1 MKKTPK
7 KDGRGHI
14 LKGHINLSTVYLYLK
29 SGQYPPGLSDCD
41 KRAVRK
47 RAKSF
52 SLTGEDLYFTEQ
64 WKKTNAEDD
73 NAKQTVP
80 RKVLI
85 SEEERR
91 KTVLEAHIDPEG
103 THYGIEKTTNAVSSR
118 YYWVGISHIV
128 RDIIH
133 NCPYCQAS
141 RSNVNL
147 SITPSLSRL
156 FGIKQDPEDG
166 DNDGNTSMVSSTP
179 MQLFQ
184 SDMEPATYFWE
195 KVELQILGPYMCG
208 RRWVYVAVC
217 LDIFSLWPEVTTLA
231 DKSAPAITHFL
242 LNLICRYGV
251 MKSVILRENDST
263 KFSDVHIR
271 SDLLSKVGIEIDLEN
286 FVVTETKEVWEDLEN
301 SIATFVSSQPDS
313 WSQCLEV
320 CLMPHRVSR
329 PQRAEYTPAYL
340 AHGREF
346 HMPVDLSHQDANSY
360 IEVNTTSKQKAE
372 TTATLMEVHSGYKD
386 VLRNVNAHHRVSSLG
401 VGTTPYV
408 ACIEPGHSFPV
419 VKVASVTLTG
429 DEVEKYKQKD
439 ARSLP
444 RNTQVKTVSVTPSK
458 PLEKGQKRLVVV
470 SVMEK
475 QLKKGED
482 VGTGAAGVK
491 MEQDGSDI
499 DDGALSTHDMD
510 PDYASTPCLKR
521 SRRQD
526 KQTSLLQSDRVT
538 RRSGRRT
545 VLPSVAKAP
554 VESQMVMDHPVDRV
568 CSSGM
573 HGLGFGMEDL
583 DAYYSALEQYKV
595 NGKYPD
601 GFTIHQKRVLRKISQ
616 SYFLLDSVLYYL
628 QGAKGKKKVVIKTA
642 TQRLALLRR
651 AHISDTGSHV
661 CRTKVIDRLDSWN
674 TYWKGLTLDCE
685 AFVRA
690 CPSCHHGKERT
701 RSDHNTTVRRADGT
715 TDEDDLDIELDVSGD
730 TDDGLEESYD
740 DLLEYLKKQ
749 KYPLSCS
756 KNFKC
761 NLRRKSKSFVLID
774 SVLHYVS
781 RHSSEEQPRR
791 VLISEEDRTQAIREA
806 HSDQHYGRNKTYM
819 VVRDKYYW
827 KGMMEDITNFVKKCC
842 QMEVRGHATEE
853 ELVRRRTH
861 MTDRVNWFREKIA
874 SQDADLSGENV
885 MQILMKTEHME
896 TEEVDNVSVSEVA
909 AVKTLVDVSQT
920 HEVHKEMD
928 SHGDRPSHTAD
939 AAQGAAGAGALMDR
953 SCREATSQQS
963 ERDVPVDEARVEQGN
978 YVIDVKVYSDEMDSE
993 RAGSHSV
1000 VVESVEP
1007 GKGVPQHIPSSQ
1019 EATLVVDVQT
1029 PTNSI
1034 VSNSQGLDQSSSPST
1049 SAIIREQGIP
1059 VTTSRPSPGRVDMV
1073 MVPYDQWNT
1082 PDLKMLSDRVRM
1094 SNPGERVSV
1103 EQIQDQEQ
1111 SVILSKVNNATMSS
1125 GNAFAELVKATV
1137 GDLAQEDTVE
1147 KVLETASAVASIP
1160 DPSPTGDAQMEVDEE
1175 EEEEEEDDYAQEE
1188 DESDAEKEVKDV
1200 DAKSQVTSVPKKTPK
1215 FNCEICGKE
1224 VKGEVTFKMHMYKHT
1239 GIKPFTCEMCPK
1251 KFSNNKSLRI
1261 HLRKHTGDTP
1271 YLCNLCG
1278 KGFSRATSL
1287 RYHLRAH
1294 EEGGGVPVSCDE
1306 CGRDFTT
1313 PSRLDKH
1320 KACKHPVEAPVF
1332 QCADCGKVFTAQRS
1346 LKRHMV
1352 SHQGIRQYQCEV
1364 CGRGFFRKEYLNS
1377 HLAQHPEAFD
1387 VHGGHK
1393 ILKNRPKKKQV
1404 VVDLDPNTG
1413 LQVQSVVQ
1421 VAGNQPAAQTSD
1433 STAYVFPQESVQY
1446 EVECLTSESTL
1457 TEADLKAI
1465 HFLAQASIHGQF

>member
-52 SLTGEDLYFTEQ
+52 SLTGDDLYFIEQ
-64 WKKTNAEDD
+64 WKKSNAEDD
-73 NAKQTVP
+73 NAKQSVP

-118 YYWVGISHIV
+118 FYWVGISHIV

-141 RSNVNL
+141 RSNVNM

-156 FGIKQDPEDG
+156 FGIKQDAEDGG

-179 MQLFQ
+179 VQLFQ
-184 SDMEPATYFWE
+184 PDMEPATYFWE
-195 KVELQILGPYMCG
+195 KVELQILGPYMSG
-208 RRWVYVAVC
+208 RRGLYVAVC
-217 LDIFSLWPEVTTLA
+217 LDIYSLWPEVTTLA

-242 LNLICRYGV
+242 LNLVCRYGV
-251 MKSVILRENDST
+251 MKSIILRENDST
-263 KFSDVHIR
+263 KFSDIHIR
-271 SDLLSKVGIEIDLEN
+271 SDLLSKVGIDLDLEN
-286 FVVTETKEVWEDLEN
+286 FVVSETKDVWENLEN
-301 SIATFVSSQPDS
+301 SISTFISSEPDS

-329 PQRAEYTPAYL
+329 PQQAEYTPAYL

-346 HMPVDLSHQDANSY
+346 SLPVELSHQDTNTY
-360 IEVNTTSKQKAE
+360 IDVNTTSKQKAE
-372 TTATLMEVHSGYKD
+372 TTASLMEVHCGYRD
-386 VLRNVNAHHRVSSLG
+386 SLRTVNTHHRLPSVG
-401 VGTTPYV
+401 AGTTPYV
-408 ACIEPGHSFPV
+408 ACIEPGHAFPV
-419 VKVASVTLTG
+419 IKVASVTVTG
-429 DEVEKYKQKD
+429 DEAEKYKHKD
-439 ARSLP
+439 ARALP
-444 RNTQVKTVSVTPSK
+444 RNTQVKTVSVAPSK

-470 SVMEK
+470 SVMERHLREK
-475 QLKKGED
+475 ED
-482 VGTGAAGVK
+482 ESDAATDAAAMK
-491 MEQDGSDI
+491 MEQDDSYV
-499 DDGALSTHDMD
+499 DDGAIPTQDMD
-510 PDYASTPCLKR
+510 PDYTSTPGLRR
-521 SRRQD
+521 SRRQE
-526 KQTSLLQSDRVT
+526 KQTSLPQSDRVT
-538 RRSGRRT
+538 RRSGRKT
-545 VLPSVAKAP
+545 LLTPIAKASEEG
-554 VESQMVMDHPVDRV
+554 ESPMVTDHPVDRV

-595 NGKYPD
+595 DGKYPD

-616 SYFLLDSVLYYL
+616 SYFLLDGVLYYL

-651 AHISDTGSHV
+651 AHVSDTGTHV

-690 CPSCHHGKERT
+690 CPSCDHGKERT
-701 RSDHNTTVRRADGT
+701 RSDHNTTLKRADGT
-715 TDEDDLDIELDVSGD
+715 MDEEELDIDMDVSGD
-730 TDDGLEESYD
+730 TDDGGEENYE

-749 KYPLSCS
+749 KYPNSCS
-756 KNFKC
+756 KNFKSS
-761 NLRRKSKSFVLID
+761 LRRKSKSFVLID

-781 RHSSEEQPRR
+781 RHSSEDQPRR
-791 VLISEEDRTQAIREA
+791 VLISEEERTQAIREA
-806 HSDQHYGRNKTYM
+806 HSEHHYGRNKTYI

-827 KGMMEDITNFVKKCC
+827 KGMTEDITDFVKKCC
-842 QMEVRGHATEE
+842 QMEVRCHTMEE

-861 MTDRVNWFREKIA
+861 MTDRVNWFKEKIA
-874 SQDADLSGENV
+874 SQQDADLLGENV

-896 TEEVDNVSVSEVA
+896 TEEVDDVSVAEVA
-909 AVKTLVDVSQT
+909 AVKTLVDVSQS
-920 HEVHKEMD
+920 HKVYQDME
-928 SHGDRPSHTAD
+928 SHGPSQND
-939 AAQGAAGAGALMDR
+939 GGAEGGAEGGVQMDKSGHESVPR
-953 SCREATSQQS
+953 QPERE
-963 ERDVPVDEARVEQGN
+963 VPVDEASVEPGN
-978 YVIDVKVYSDEMDSE
+978 YVIDVKVYTDVMDSQG
-993 RAGSHSV
+993 AGSHNV

-1007 GKGVPQHIPSSQ
+1007 QKGGSPTCS
-1019 EATLVVDVQT
+1019 VQSGGHLGGGRT
-1029 PTNSI
+1029 TNHY
-1034 VSNSQGLDQSSSPST
+1034 
-1049 SAIIREQGIP
+1049 
-1059 VTTSRPSPGRVDMV
+1059 RVDMV

-1082 PDLKMLSDRVRM
+1082 PDLKMLSERVRM
-1094 SNPGERVSV
+1094 TNPGERVSV

-1111 SVILSKVNNATMSS
+1111 SVILSKGTSLMREQLRKYRKLHQRWRPSLIPPRQRMPRWRWTRTRMRTM
-1125 GNAFAELVKATV
+1125 LTRKMR
-1137 GDLAQEDTVE
+1137 
-1147 KVLETASAVASIP
+1147 P
-1160 DPSPTGDAQMEVDEE
+1160 
-1175 EEEEEEDDYAQEE
+1175 
-1188 DESDAEKEVKDV
+1188 ESDAEKEVKDV
-1200 DAKSQVTSVPKKTPK
+1200 EIKLQVASTPKKTPK
-1215 FNCEICGKE
+1215 FTCEFCNREI
-1224 VKGEVTFKMHMYKHT
+1224 KGQVNFKMHVYKHT
-1239 GIKPFTCEMCPK
+1239 GIKPFTCDICPK

-1294 EEGGGVPVSCDE
+1294 EEGGGVPVTCDE

-1387 VHGGHK
+1387 VNSGHK
-1393 ILKNRPKKKQV
+1393 TIKSRTKKKPV

-1421 VAGNQPAAQTSD
+1421 VSGNQSTAQTSD

>member
-1 MKKTPK
+1 MKRTPK

-52 SLTGEDLYFTEQ
+52 SLTGDDLYFIEQ
-64 WKKTNAEDD
+64 WKKSNAEDD
-73 NAKQTVP
+73 NSKQSVP

-141 RSNVNL
+141 RSNVNM

-179 MQLFQ
+179 IQLFQ
-184 SDMEPATYFWE
+184 PDMEPATHFWE
-195 KVELQILGPYMCG
+195 KVELQILGPYMSG
-208 RRWVYVAVC
+208 RRWLYVAVC
-217 LDIFSLWPEVTTLA
+217 LDIYSLWPEVTTLA

-263 KFSDVHIR
+263 KFSDLHIR
-271 SDLLSKVGIEIDLEN
+271 SDLLSKVGIDLDLEN
-286 FVVTETKEVWEDLEN
+286 FVVSETKDVWEDLEN
-301 SIATFVSSQPDS
+301 SITTFISSEPDT
-313 WSQCLEV
+313 WSQCLEI

-346 HMPVDLSHQDANSY
+346 NLPVELSHQDTNTY
-360 IEVNTTSKQKAE
+360 IDVNTTSKQKEE
-372 TTATLMEVHSGYKD
+372 TTASLMEVHCGYRD
-386 VLRNVNAHHRVSSLG
+386 SLRTVNTHHRLSS
-401 VGTTPYV
+401 VAAGTTPYV
-408 ACIEPGHSFPV
+408 ACIEPGHAFPV
-419 VKVASVTLTG
+419 IKVASVTVTG
-429 DEVEKYKQKD
+429 DEAEKYKEKD
-439 ARSLP
+439 ARALP
-444 RNTQVKTVSVTPSK
+444 RNTQVKTVSVAPSK

-470 SVMEK
+470 SVTERHLREK
-475 QLKKGED
+475 DDESIVTD
-482 VGTGAAGVK
+482 AASMK
-491 MEQDGSDI
+491 MEQDDSYI
-499 DDGALSTHDMD
+499 DDGAIPTQDMD
-510 PDYASTPCLKR
+510 PDYTSTPSLRR
-521 SRRQD
+521 SRRQE
-526 KQTSLLQSDRVT
+526 KQTSLQQSDRVT
-538 RRSGRRT
+538 RRSGRKALLT
-545 VLPSVAKAP
+545 PIAKTP
-554 VESQMVMDHPVDRV
+554 EEGQSQVDHPVDRV

-616 SYFLLDSVLYYL
+616 SYFLLDGVLYYL

-651 AHISDTGSHV
+651 AHVSDRGTHV

-690 CPSCHHGKERT
+690 CPSCDHGKERT
-701 RSDHNTTVRRADGT
+701 RSDLNTTLKRADVT
-715 TDEDDLDIELDVSGD
+715 MDEDDLDIDMDVSGD
-730 TDDGLEESYD
+730 TDDGGEENYE

-749 KYPLSCS
+749 KYPQSCS
-756 KNFKC
+756 KNFKSS
-761 NLRRKSKSFVLID
+761 LRRKSKSFVLID

-781 RHSSEEQPRR
+781 RHGSEEQPRR
-791 VLISEEDRTQAIREA
+791 VLITEEERTQAIRES
-806 HSDQHYGRNKTYM
+806 HSEHHYGRNKTYM
-819 VVRDKYYW
+819 LVRDKFYW
-827 KGMMEDITNFVKKCC
+827 KGMTEDITDFVKKCC
-842 QMEVRGHATEE
+842 QMEVRCHTVEE

-861 MTDRVNWFREKIA
+861 MTDRVNWFKEKIA
-874 SQDADLSGENV
+874 SQDADLLGENV

-896 TEEVDNVSVSEVA
+896 TEEVDDVSVAEVA
-909 AVKTLVDVSQT
+909 VVKTLVDVSQS
-920 HEVHKEMD
+920 HKALQEMESPQND
-928 SHGDRPSHTAD
+928 GASQGGAE
-939 AAQGAAGAGALMDR
+939 GAAEGGVQMDK
-953 SCREATSQQS
+953 SGHESSPQQS
-963 ERDVPVDEARVEQGN
+963 EREVPVNEASVEPGN
-978 YVIDVKVYSDEMDSE
+978 YVIDVKVYSDVMDSQGT
-993 RAGSHSV
+993 AAQSV

-1007 GKGVPQHIPSSQ
+1007 QKGVPQHVPSNQ
-1019 EATLVVDVQT
+1019 EATLVVDVQ
-1029 PTNSI
+1029 PTTSSLVN
-1034 VSNSQGLDQSSSPST
+1034 NTQGLDQPISHST
-1049 SAIIREQGIP
+1049 STVIPEQGIP
-1059 VTTSRPSPGRVDMV
+1059 VTTTQSISDRVDMV

-1082 PDLKMLSDRVRM
+1082 PDLKMLSERVRM
-1094 SNPGERVSV
+1094 TSQGERVSV

-1111 SVILSKVNNATMSS
+1111 SVILSKVNNATISS

-1137 GDLAQEDTVE
+1137 GDLTEEGTVE
-1147 KVLETASAVASIP
+1147 KVSETVSAVASIP
-1160 DPSPTGDAQMEVDEE
+1160 DPSATDGAQMEVDED
-1175 EEEEEEDDYAQEE
+1175 EDEDYAQEE
-1188 DESDAEKEVKDV
+1188 DEAESDAEKELKDV
-1200 DAKSQVTSVPKKTPK
+1200 KSQVTSAPKKTPK
-1215 FNCEICGKE
+1215 FTCEFCNKE
-1224 VKGEVTFKMHMYKHT
+1224 IKGEVNFKMHVYKHT
-1239 GIKPFTCEMCPK
+1239 GIKPFTCDICPK

-1294 EEGGGVPVSCDE
+1294 EEGGGVPVTCDE

-1387 VHGGHK
+1387 VNSGHK
-1393 ILKNRPKKKQV
+1393 TMKSRSKKKPV
-1404 VVDLDPNTG
+1404 VVDIDPNTG
-1413 LQVQSVVQ
+1413 LQVQNVVQ
-1421 VAGNQPAAQTSD
+1421 VAGSQSAAQTSD